1 VKNVRNR
8 TRTWLVVMLAV
19 MMSLTGITASAQQI
33 PKQTEVYFVPLQFVF
48 DGKTFAPPADQKGF
62 IYEGS
67 TYVPLRFVAYA
78 LNKDVQ
84 WERSSYTVTVQEPDK
99 LAQIVIKEYNMNR
112 EVRDPESKK
121 VDTSEIKAS
130 IIDVY
135 QEKVTY
141 VFDGAEKEPS
151 EEFPGFIY
159 QDTLYV
165 PLRFFSEALDRVIN
179 WDQETYTVSASTKR
193 EPKPETKPDDK
204 KPEEGKGTSTSNPTS
219 NSKPT
224 AASLVDAARSQLS
237 SMESSAESSFVSLAM
252 SYLSSSDPAVKANI
266 KTQAENM
273 LSQLDSQVA
282 SITSNLEA
290 QLSANGYD
298 TSAAASM
305 RQEYA
310 DKKSDGMARLK
321 SMLN

>member
-1 VKNVRNR
+1 MKNIHNR

-19 MMSLTGITASAQQI
+19 MISLTGITASAQQI

-48 DGKTFAPPADQKGF
+48 DGKTFAPPTDQKGF

-84 WERSSYTVTVQEPDK
+84 WEQSSYTVTVQEPDK

-112 EVRDPESKK
+112 EVRDPEPKK

-151 EEFPGFIY
+151 EELPGFIY

-165 PLRFFSEALDRVIN
+165 PLRFFSEALDRVID
-179 WDQETYTVSASTKR
+179 WDQETYTVSASTKK
-193 EPKPETKPDDK
+193 EPKPETKPDK
-204 KPEEGKGTSTSNPTS
+204 KPEEGKGTTPNPNT
-219 NSKPT
+219 NSKPS
-224 AASLVDAARSQLS
+224 ASSLIDAARSQLS
-237 SMESSAESSFVSLAM
+237 SMESGAISSFMSLYM
-252 SYLSSSDPAVKANI
+252 SYRSSSDPAVKASI
-266 KTQAENM
+266 KADAESL

-282 SITSNLEA
+282 SITNTLEA
-290 QLSANGYD
+290 ELSANGYD
-298 TSAAASM
+298 ISAAAAM

-310 DKKSDGMARLK
+310 DKKEDGKAELMARL
-321 SMLN
+321 NN

>member
-1 VKNVRNR
+1 MKNVRNR
-8 TRTWLVVMLAV
+8 TRTWLVIMLAV

-33 PKQTEVYFVPLQFVF
+33 PKETEVYFVPLQFVF
-48 DGKTFAPPADQKGF
+48 DGKTFAPPTDQKGF

-84 WERSSYTVTVQEPDK
+84 WEQSSYTVTVQEPDK

-141 VFDGAEKEPS
+141 VFDEAEKEPS
-151 EEFPGFIY
+151 EELPGFIY

-165 PLRFFSEALDRVIN
+165 PLRFFSEALNRVID
-179 WDQETYTVSASTKR
+179 WDQETYTVSTSTKK
-193 EPKPETKPDDK
+193 EPKPETKPDKKPDK
-204 KPEEGKGTSTSNPTS
+204 KPEEGKETSTS
-219 NSKPT
+219 KPS
-224 AASLVDAARSQLS
+224 AASLIEAARSQLS
-237 SMESSAESSFVSLAM
+237 SMESSATDSFMSLAI
-252 SYLSSSDPAVKANI
+252 SYLSSSDPNVRAGI
-266 KTQAENM
+266 KTQAESM
-273 LSQLDSQVA
+273 LAQLDSQVA

-298 TSAAASM
+298 TSAVAAI

-310 DKKSDGMARLK
+310 DKKAAGRAALEQMR
-321 SMLN
+321 